1 MAIKRNLLEMVQDL
15 LASVEDDEV
24 NSINDTETAQ
34 RVANIV
40 KECYYEII
48 SAGELPEHYTF
59 FELETSGDPN
69 KPTLMT
75 LPESV
80 VNIQS
85 LKYNMTE
92 TSTVE
97 FRDVFFLPLD
107 TFVQRMYNLDDFQDN
122 VVHWIHT
129 ISGSTIDFLV
139 KNDKTPEYYTTFDD
153 NTIVFDSF
161 VLDQETFLQKGKT
174 LGYGQV
180 LPTFSLT
187 DEYVPDLDAKQFSL
201 LINEAKRQV
210 YNELRQSEN
219 PLAAQ
224 RARKAWI
231 RLQRDKRAVPFPYNS
246 YNDLPNYG
254 RRTR

>member
-1 MAIKRNLLEMVQDL
+1 MAIRRNLLEIVQDL

-24 NSINDTETAQ
+24 NSINDTETAT

-48 SAGELPEHYTF
+48 SAGDLPEHYTF

-75 LPESV
+75 IPENV
-80 VNIQS
+80 VTIQS
-85 LKYNMTE
+85 LKYNKTD

-97 FRDVFFLPLD
+97 FRDVYFMPLD
-107 TFVQRMYNLDDFQDN
+107 TFMERMYNLEDTQDN
-122 VVHWIHT
+122 VVHWTHT

-139 KNDKTPEYYTTFDD
+139 KNDKAPEYYTTFDD
-153 NTIVFDSF
+153 HTLVFDSF
-161 VLDQETFLQKGKT
+161 VEDLETFLVKNKT
-174 LGYGQV
+174 LAYGQV
-180 LPTFSLT
+180 LPSFSLT
-187 DEYVPDLDAKQFSL
+187 DEYIPSIDAKQFSL

-231 RLQRDKRAVPFPYNS
+231 RLQKDKRAIPTPYS
-246 YNDLPNYG
+246 YYNDLINYG
-254 RRTR
+254 RRTK

>member
-1 MAIKRNLLEMVQDL
+1 MSIRRNLLEIVQDL

-24 NSINDTETAQ
+24 NSINDTETAT

-48 SAGELPEHYTF
+48 SAGDLPEHYNF
-59 FELETSGDPN
+59 FELEASGDVN

-75 LPESV
+75 LPDGV
-80 VNIQS
+80 VSIQS

-97 FRDVFFLPLD
+97 FRDLRFVPLD
-107 TFVQRMYNLDDFQDN
+107 IFMERMYNLDDSEDN
-122 VVHWIHT
+122 VTHWTHV

-153 NTIVFDSF
+153 NTLVFDSF
-161 VLDQETFLQKGKT
+161 VEDQETFLQKGKT

-180 LPTFSLT
+180 FPVFSMT
-187 DEYVPDLDAKQFSL
+187 DEYIPDLDAKQFSL

-231 RLQRDKRAVPFPYNS
+231 RLQRDKRAVPFPYNH
-246 YNDLPNYG
+246 YDELPNYG